1 MPAAG
6 IAFAAK
12 SEFTGAKNIFGRTQ
26 QIALAPYVSQTKAH
40 AASGVLGGIS
50 AILRWFGHD
59 E

>member
-12 SEFTGAKNIFGRTQ
+12 SEFPGAKNIFGRAQ

-50 AILRWFGHD
+50 AILR
-59 E
+59 